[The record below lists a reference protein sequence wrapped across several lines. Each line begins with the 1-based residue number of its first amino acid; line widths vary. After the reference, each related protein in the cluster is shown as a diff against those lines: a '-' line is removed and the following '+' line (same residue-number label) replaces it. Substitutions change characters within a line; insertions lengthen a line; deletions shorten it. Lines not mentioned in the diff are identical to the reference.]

1 METRFNK
8 GTEQGVYLF
17 EEFKMSLDQIV
28 WIDFQDVIDNRG
40 RLTAIEENV
49 HIPFSIAR
57 VFCVHQVVPG
67 VDRGGH
73 AHRDT
78 DQVVVGIHG
87 SLKIDVSDG
96 TTVKTYT
103 LDNPGKGL
111 FVPKLIWIRLYEFS
125 ADGVCLVL
133 ADTIYDRS
141 KSIRTWKEYLEI
153 RGLPLIKEPNCGT
166 SGGNMEVKFE

>member
-1 METRFNK
+1 
-8 GTEQGVYLF
+8 
-17 EEFKMSLDQIV
+17 MSLDQVV
-28 WIDFQDVIDNRG
+28 WVKFQDVIDSRG
-40 RLTAIEENV
+40 RLTAIEGNV

-57 VFCVHQVVPG
+57 VFYVHQVVPG

-78 DQVVVGIHG
+78 DQVVVGING
-87 SLKIDVSDG
+87 SLKADVSDG
-96 TTVKTYT
+96 IAVNTYV

-111 FVPKLIWIRLYEFS
+111 FMPKMLWVRLYRFS
-125 ADGVCLVL
+125 TDGVCLVL

-153 RGLPLIKEPNCGT
+153 RGLPWIEEPKG
-166 SGGNMEVKFE
+166 

>member
-1 METRFNK
+1 
-8 GTEQGVYLF
+8 
-17 EEFKMSLDQIV
+17 MSLDHV
-28 WIDFQDVIDNRG
+28 RWINFQDVTDDRG

-57 VFCVHQVVPG
+57 VFYVHQVVPG

-96 TTVKTYT
+96 TIVKTYV

-111 FVPKLIWIRLYEFS
+111 FVPKMIWIRLHKFS

-133 ADTIYDRS
+133 ADTIYYRS
-141 KSIRTWKEYLEI
+141 KSIRTWKEYLEVC
-153 RGLPLIKEPNCGT
+153 GLPWMKEPDGE
-166 SGGNMEVKFE
+166 SHSGNMEVKFD

>member
-1 METRFNK
+1 
-8 GTEQGVYLF
+8 
-17 EEFKMSLDQIV
+17 MSLDQIV
-28 WIDFQDVIDNRG
+28 WVNFQDVIDDRG

-57 VFCVHQVVPG
+57 VFYVHQVVPR

-78 DQVVVGIHG
+78 DQIVVGIHG
-87 SLKIDVSDG
+87 FLKVDVADG
-96 TTVKTYT
+96 TTVKTYV

-111 FVPKLIWIRLYEFS
+111 FVPRMVWIRLYEFS

-133 ADTIYDRS
+133 ADTIYDSS
-141 KSIRTWKEYLEI
+141 KSIRTWKEYLEY
-153 RGLPLIKEPNCGT
+153 RGLPWIEEPDGGT
-166 SGGNMEVKFE
+166 SGGNMRNKI

>member
-1 METRFNK
+1 
-8 GTEQGVYLF
+8 
-17 EEFKMSLDQIV
+17 MSLDHV
-28 WIDFQDVIDNRG
+28 RWINFQDVIDDRG
-40 RLTAIEENV
+40 RLTAIEENA
-49 HIPFSIAR
+49 HIPFPIKR
-57 VFCVHQVVPG
+57 VFYVHQVVPG

-96 TTVKTYT
+96 TTVKTYM

-111 FVPKLIWIRLYEFS
+111 FVPKMIWIRLYEFFS
-125 ADGVCLVL
+125 TDAVCLVL

-141 KSIRTWKEYLEI
+141 KSIRTWKEYLEV
-153 RGLPLIKEPNCGT
+153 RELPWMEEPNSGM
-166 SGGNMEVKFE
+166 SGGSMEVKFE